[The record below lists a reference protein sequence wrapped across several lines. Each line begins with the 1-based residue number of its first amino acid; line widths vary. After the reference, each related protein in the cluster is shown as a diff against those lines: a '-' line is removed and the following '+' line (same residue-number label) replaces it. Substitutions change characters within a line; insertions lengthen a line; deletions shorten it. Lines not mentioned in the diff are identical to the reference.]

1 MTGLELSWSSYC
13 LRILEQTLKQCVT
26 KKCWKSMFQSSK
38 WNIQHLDKKR
48 RKHCKSYHQDLHQR
62 HHQHQF
68 SNSIAL
74 WLICYPQQPES
85 HQSHLQNRSQWQGQD
100 RFFAPDPPPKFTSS
114 VNISLCI
121 VFRKD
126 DFDSDTMAVAVCNF
140 WMTKENNN
148 IWICLFA
155 INQASCHH
163 LDREEH
169 GKIPNSKFSISSKST
184 WVGQSHPA
192 EQQRSTNEDG
202 R

>member
-1 MTGLELSWSSYC
+1 MAKICVSKQQMKFSTFGQEKEETFQKLSPRLTSTTPSTSVQQ
-13 LRILEQTLKQCVT
+13 L
-26 KKCWKSMFQSSK
+26 
-38 WNIQHLDKKR
+38 
-48 RKHCKSYHQDLHQR
+48 HCPL
-62 HHQHQF
+62 
-68 SNSIAL
+68 
-74 WLICYPQQPES
+74 LICYPQHPES

-114 VNISLCI
+114 VNISFCI

-126 DFDSDTMAVAVCNF
+126 DFDSDTLAVAVCNF

>member
-1 MTGLELSWSSYC
+1 MSRESAENQCFKAANEIFNISTRMEKMLQKLSSRLTSTTPPTSV
-13 LRILEQTLKQCVT
+13 EQL
-26 KKCWKSMFQSSK
+26 
-38 WNIQHLDKKR
+38 
-48 RKHCKSYHQDLHQR
+48 HCPL
-62 HHQHQF
+62 
-68 SNSIAL
+68 
-74 WLICYPQQPES
+74 LICYPQHPES

-148 IWICLFA
+148 LWICLFA